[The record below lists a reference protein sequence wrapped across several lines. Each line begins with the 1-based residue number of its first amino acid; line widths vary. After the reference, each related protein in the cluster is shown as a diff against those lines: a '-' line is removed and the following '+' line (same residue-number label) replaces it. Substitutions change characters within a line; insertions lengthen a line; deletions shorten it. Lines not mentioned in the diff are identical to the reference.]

1 MNRDEAAECSS
12 SSSSKPVSRSRHTP
26 LRRLV
31 GQGSRSVDQADSGF
45 SDGSVT
51 NSCAAPARRVP
62 VPLAS
67 LEQSSLDQL
76 APPATQNFRVFTTF
90 DTSESSSSSS
100 CSLEDEDSESE
111 EKHKDLSCY
120 LSCEVPYVKSSAK
133 RVLSVLMEGSREDST
148 EQISSSVGSNNKD
161 LFPGVAG
168 GGGGGN
174 LKANCVM
181 DTSRECLTHPVDD
194 QPGLTQA
201 SSALRYGYSFRSLL
215 WQKCVATSLS

>member
-1 MNRDEAAECSS
+1 MSREETTDGNR
-12 SSSSKPVSRSRHTP
+12 PVGRSRHTP

-45 SDGSVT
+45 SDGGSVT
-51 NSCAAPARRVP
+51 NSSAPARRMP

-67 LEQSSLDQL
+67 MDQSSFDQL
-76 APPATQNFRVFTTF
+76 GPASSQQNFRLFTTF

-100 CSLEDEDSESE
+100 CSLDEDEDSEAE

-120 LSCEVPYVKSSAK
+120 LRCEVPYVKSSAK

-161 LFPGVAG
+161 LFPVGN
-168 GGGGGN
+168 N

-181 DTSRECLTHPVDD
+181 DSSRECLTHSVEEK
-194 QPGLTQA
+194 QGHFGFL
-201 SSALRYGYSFRSLL
+201 SSAL
-215 WQKCVATSLS
+215 